1 MRIVVESEA
10 KEGSVLDE
18 EWGMRRQI
26 HFVGRGHMVL
36 ISFFFFSYGFLLP
49 SRAVCP
55 HCIHAFSSFQEEKKM
70 TETVFVASKAGNP
83 HHCGVALSAP
93 SQTGGLSFAT
103 LKSPT
108 HGTSHK

>member
-1 MRIVVESEA
+1 
-10 KEGSVLDE
+10 
-18 EWGMRRQI
+18 
-26 HFVGRGHMVL
+26 
-36 ISFFFFSYGFLLP
+36 
-49 SRAVCP
+49 
-55 HCIHAFSSFQEEKKM
+55 M

-93 SQTGGLSFAT
+93 SHTGGLSFAT